1 MLGMLPFPHITA
13 TEPRE
18 QVNQLKEYL
27 FLFKEE
33 LEFILSNLNEDNL
46 SHDLVEKLN
55 SLGADIEKNIN
66 DSNDQIEQIGSR
78 TVNVFDIINS
88 TAFKLALES
97 EIPTFSVNFETGQLE
112 YYKENV

>member
-1 MLGMLPFPHITA
+1 MFDILPFPHITA
-13 TEPRE
+13 TEEKE
-18 QVNQLKEYL
+18 QLNQIKEYL

-46 SHDLVEKLN
+46 SQTLVDKLN

-66 DSNDQIEQIGSR
+66 ENNEQIEQIGSR
-78 TVNVFDIINS
+78 TVTVSDIINS
-88 TAFKLALES
+88 TAFELALER

-112 YYKENV
+112 YYKEND

>member
-1 MLGMLPFPHITA
+1 MFDILPSPQITA
-13 TEPRE
+13 TEPTE
-18 QVNQLKEYL
+18 QLNQIKEYL

-33 LEFILSNLNEDNL
+33 LEFILSNLNEDNI
-46 SHDLVEKLN
+46 SQTLVDKFN

-66 DSNDQIEQIGSR
+66 ENNEQIEQIGSR
-78 TVNVFDIINS
+78 TLTVSDIINS

-112 YYKENV
+112 YYKEND